1 MATKAV
7 VRLMV
12 ALHISIYGRVQAV
25 GFRNWIKKSA
35 EKKGVFGWVRNA
47 SDGSVEAFIQGEDKA
62 LNDLLALCWE
72 GPELAEVEDVLTQD
86 SNVDES
92 ISSFDIH

>member
-1 MATKAV
+1 MAIKAV
-7 VRLMV
+7 VRLMI

-25 GFRNWIKKSA
+25 GFRNWMKKSA
-35 EKKGVFGWVRNA
+35 EKKGLCGWVRNA
-47 SDGSVEAFIQGEDKA
+47 SDGSVEAFVQGEDET

-72 GPELAEVEDVLTQD
+72 GPDLADVEDVLTQD

-92 ISSFDIH
+92 IESFDIH

>member
-7 VRLMV
+7 VRLMI

-47 SDGSVEAFIQGEDKA
+47 SDGSVEAFIQGEGEA

-72 GPELAEVEDVLTQD
+72 GPDLADVEDVLTQD
-86 SNVDES
+86 SNKDES
-92 ISSFDIH
+92 IDSFDIH

>member
-7 VRLMV
+7 VRLMI

-25 GFRNWIKKSA
+25 GFRNWMKKSA

-47 SDGSVEAFIQGEDKA
+47 SDGSVEAFIQGEGEA
-62 LNDLLALCWE
+62 LNDLLALSWE
-72 GPELAEVEDVLTQD
+72 GPDLADVEDVLTQD

-92 ISSFDIH
+92 IDSFDIH

>member
-7 VRLMV
+7 VRLMI

-25 GFRNWIKKSA
+25 GFRNWMKKSA
-35 EKKGVFGWVRNA
+35 EKKSVVGWGRNA
-47 SDGSVEAFIQGEDKA
+47 SEGSVEAFIQGEDET

-72 GPELAEVEDVLTQD
+72 GPDLADVEDVLTQD

-92 ISSFDIH
+92 IDSFEIH

>member
-7 VRLMV
+7 VRLMI

-25 GFRNWIKKSA
+25 GFRNWIKKGA
-35 EKKGVFGWVRNA
+35 EKKGLFGWVRNT
-47 SDGSVEAFIQGEDKA
+47 SDGSVEAFIQGEDETV
-62 LNDLLALCWE
+62 NDILALCWE
-72 GPELAEVEDVLTQD
+72 GPDLADVEDVLTQD

-92 ISSFDIH
+92 IDSFDIH